1 LTRVVI
7 WYAWLV
13 QNWLENWLGMLFS
26 SKLTISYN
34 GHQSEKYFSFN
45 DACLIMRIVWLLISH
60 KEFKYIIW
68 NHIKWELF
76 NSKDKTDFLLS
87 FHFVNNNIVMNTEY
101 TMKAFI
107 MMMETHSPLYF
118 VYSFPFI
125 SSFVISQIN
134 ICIIFMIS
142 QRNFFYETEE
152 YMKAWQRNWKYNFF
166 IDFFT
171 RL

>member
-101 TMKAFI
+101 IQWKLLSWWWRLILHCILCILFLSSHRSLFLKST
-107 MMMETHSPLYF
+107 F
-118 VYSFPFI
+118 VLFL
-125 SSFVISQIN
+125 
-134 ICIIFMIS
+134 
-142 QRNFFYETEE
+142 
-152 YMKAWQRNWKYNFF
+152 W
-166 IDFFT
+166 
-171 RL
+171 